1 MINTIDLKYPVCLDI
16 ETTGLDRFRDD
27 ITSIQIGFT
36 NVDQGKYVRRFF
48 DWKKL
53 GMKRALTLLTKLKDA
68 KLVTHN
74 GKFDLLFLYVKTGIE
89 LKLWVD
95 TLVMAHVCGE
105 EELGLKPLVKKYF
118 KVDYDISKEA
128 KTGKITEKFKA
139 YGLDDVYYPMELV
152 KIFKKKLKI
161 YNLEKVYKHEMRVY
175 KAYLEVE
182 KNGAPISPRRHEI
195 AKKLQE
201 QYKPILERL
210 LTVGNINWNST
221 AQVAKILFTDKDVP
235 VYDEKG
241 EKLPNTYEVIEYS
254 FMNDIIYRG
263 EFDTR
268 KGATLFMNEWK
279 EKNPH
284 LYDIKVKLKHNYAPV
299 IIGYGVGLK
308 VIEKTAK
315 GVPSVGSD
323 VLVNYVGNPVVD
335 DLLEYRR
342 LTKLETFIKSWE
354 EIQVDDRIYPSFNI
368 TARTGRTTCN
378 NPNLQN
384 IPQDKNVRN
393 LIEARPGWKILECF
407 SGDTEVLTERGWQR
421 LDSLDKSLKVAQYD
435 TESREITFEKPL
447 QYIHHKDRE
456 TFSYEDRHTS
466 LCATA
471 NHNML
476 TVWGKD
482 YDVAKHKFKD
492 VRFSRGNA
500 FINAGFYHNGA
511 SNEFQSR
518 YIAMFTADGS
528 KSEKGY
534 VTFCFSKERK
544 VERCKYILNML
555 GIEYSFSKIIRSNEV
570 VNYNFYIGKRTDHLL
585 KGFVDRDKKL
595 TMNCIHN
602 LDIKAFLDE
611 VQYWDATYTVARGK
625 QTVRF
630 TTCIKETAEVVQLMC
645 NLQGKKSTIR
655 IDDHNKKVTNGK
667 HSRVYYLSYKRHR
680 DDPHTFM
687 SGEVVDFTKPT
698 IQDVYCV
705 TMPKGTVV
713 IRHNRK
719 VSIQGNC
726 DLSQVELRVAS
737 IFSGD
742 ENMQHAYQSGSD
754 LHSKTTTLLFG
765 DTSEM
770 SPQEKKRKRTQA
782 KSCFSGDTEILTEDG
797 FVEFKMYDGITPV
810 AQYNIETQE
819 ISYVDPLD
827 FRMIPN
833 QKVCVFEN
841 ENTSLKLTPNHEC
854 IIQVQNGKKYMKKVP
869 FEDLAGHGQSK
880 YAWVN
885 AGYYKYEK
893 CWFIKDD
900 MTRLVACFVADG
912 SYSESKTQIRFGFT
926 KKRKIERFRNMVD
939 RLGVDYDEKVQ
950 GKLKVTYFTISDF
963 DYVCNMKRYCTADK
977 TLLKPAMTEL
987 NPLVYLEEA
996 SHWDGHV
1003 NHTNLI
1009 TVSSTNRST
1018 LDSMQIMAVQS
1029 GVRARLYKVKDE
1041 RDNVSDTWTLSY
1053 NLNKKPL
1060 SRFESKDIDLR
1071 THHNTNHNVYCVTVP
1086 EHNIVIRHNGKV
1098 SIQGNCNFG
1107 FLYGMSAKTFVQ
1119 YAKNFGLN
1127 ITEEDSEHLRENFF
1141 KAYPTLLTWHEDCI
1155 KYARANGYTWSPI
1168 GRKRFLPDINSSN
1181 FRARGQAERQ
1191 SINSGVQGF
1200 ASDMCTSA
1208 LADIVFSDKIDHDRC
1223 IVLGSVHDAILFE
1236 IRDDYVEEVAPKLKY
1251 TMEHPSIL
1259 EGLDIPIPIIADAEV
1274 AQAWGG

>member
-1 MINTIDLKYPVCLDI
+1 MKKNINLSKPVCLDI
-16 ETTGLDRFRDD
+16 ETTGLDRFRDE
-27 ITSIQIGFT
+27 ITSLQIGYT
-36 NVDQGKYVRRFF
+36 DLTTGKYKRKFF
-48 DWKKL
+48 DWQNTSMEFLLK
-53 GMKRALTLLTKLKDA
+53 LLTFLKQA

-89 LKLWVD
+89 LNLWVD
-95 TLVMAHVCGE
+95 TLVLAHVCGE

-118 KVDYDISKEA
+118 NVDYDIETEA
-128 KTGKITEKFKA
+128 KKGKITEEFIS
-139 YGLDDVYYPMELV
+139 YGLDDVLYPVKLM
-152 KIFKKKLKI
+152 KIFKKKL
-161 YNLEKVYKHEMRVY
+161 NLYDLVKVYKHEMR
-175 KAYLEVE
+175 AYRAYYEVE
-182 KNGAPISPRRHEI
+182 KNGVPISPRRGEI
-195 AKKLQE
+195 AKKLIE
-201 QYKPILERL
+201 EYMPYYERL
-210 LTVGNINWNST
+210 ITVADINWNST
-221 AQVAKILFTDKDVP
+221 VQVASVLYGKKGKP
-235 VYDEKG
+235 VYKEKG
-241 EKLPNTYEVIEYS
+241 EKLPNTYEVIEYTFTGES
-254 FMNDIIYRG
+254 FVRG
-263 EFDTR
+263 EFNTR
-268 KGATLFMNEWK
+268 KEATQFKDEYLAEN
-279 EKNPH
+279 NY
-284 LYDIKVKLKHNYAPV
+284 LYGIDVKLKQNFKPV
-299 IIGYGVGLK
+299 VIGYGVGLK

-315 GVPSVGSD
+315 GVPSVSSN
-323 VLVNYVGNPVVD
+323 VLANYIGNPVVD

-354 EIQVDDRIYPSFNI
+354 KIQVDDRIYPSFNI
-368 TARTGRTTCN
+368 TARTGRTTCS
-378 NPNLQN
+378 NPNLQQ

-393 LIEARPGWKILECF
+393 LIEARPGWKILEC
-407 SGDTEVLTERGWQR
+407 
-421 LDSLDKSLKVAQYD
+421 
-435 TESREITFEKPL
+435 
-447 QYIHHKDRE
+447 
-456 TFSYEDRHTS
+456 
-466 LCATA
+466 
-471 NHNML
+471 
-476 TVWGKD
+476 
-482 YDVAKHKFKD
+482 
-492 VRFSRGNA
+492 
-500 FINAGFYHNGA
+500 
-511 SNEFQSR
+511 
-518 YIAMFTADGS
+518 
-528 KSEKGY
+528 
-534 VTFCFSKERK
+534 
-544 VERCKYILNML
+544 
-555 GIEYSFSKIIRSNEV
+555 
-570 VNYNFYIGKRTDHLL
+570 
-585 KGFVDRDKKL
+585 
-595 TMNCIHN
+595 
-602 LDIKAFLDE
+602 
-611 VQYWDATYTVARGK
+611 
-625 QTVRF
+625 
-630 TTCIKETAEVVQLMC
+630 
-645 NLQGKKSTIR
+645 
-655 IDDHNKKVTNGK
+655 
-667 HSRVYYLSYKRHR
+667 
-680 DDPHTFM
+680 
-687 SGEVVDFTKPT
+687 DF
-698 IQDVYCV
+698 
-705 TMPKGTVV
+705 
-713 IRHNRK
+713 
-719 VSIQGNC
+719 
-726 DLSQVELRVAS
+726 SQVELRVAS

-869 FEDLAGHGQSK
+869 FEELAGHGQSK

-885 AGYYKYEK
+885 SGYYKYEK

-926 KKRKIERFRNMVD
+926 KKRKIKRFRNMVD

-1029 GVRARLYKVKDE
+1029 GVRARLYKVKDK

-1107 FLYGMSAKTFVQ
+1107 FLYGMSAKTFVD
-1119 YAKNFGLN
+1119 YAKGYGLN
-1127 ITEEDSEHLRENFF
+1127 ITEEQSEGFRNNFF
-1141 KAYPTLLTWHEDCI
+1141 EAYPRLLPWHEEC
-1155 KYARANGYTWSPI
+1155 KEYVRKNGHTWSPI

-1181 FRARGQAERQ
+1181 WSNRGQAERQ
-1191 SINSGVQGF
+1191 SVNSGVQGF
-1200 ASDMCTSA
+1200 ASDMCISA
-1208 LADIVFSDKIDHDRC
+1208 LSDIVFSDIIDHERC
-1223 IVLGSVHDAILFE
+1223 KVLGSVHDAILFE
-1236 IRDDYVEEVAPKLKY
+1236 IRDDYVEEVVPIVKEM
-1251 TMEHPSIL
+1251 MEHPSIID
-1259 EGLDIPIPIIADAEV
+1259 GIDIPIPIIADVEV
-1274 AQAWGG
+1274 HQAWGG

>member
-16 ETTGLDRFRDD
+16 ETTGLDRFRDE

-53 GMKRALTLLTKLKDA
+53 GMKRALMLLTKLKDA

-393 LIEARPGWKILECF
+393 LIEARHGWKILE
-407 SGDTEVLTERGWQR
+407 
-421 LDSLDKSLKVAQYD
+421 
-435 TESREITFEKPL
+435 
-447 QYIHHKDRE
+447 
-456 TFSYEDRHTS
+456 
-466 LCATA
+466 
-471 NHNML
+471 
-476 TVWGKD
+476 
-482 YDVAKHKFKD
+482 
-492 VRFSRGNA
+492 
-500 FINAGFYHNGA
+500 
-511 SNEFQSR
+511 
-518 YIAMFTADGS
+518 
-528 KSEKGY
+528 
-534 VTFCFSKERK
+534 
-544 VERCKYILNML
+544 
-555 GIEYSFSKIIRSNEV
+555 
-570 VNYNFYIGKRTDHLL
+570 
-585 KGFVDRDKKL
+585 
-595 TMNCIHN
+595 
-602 LDIKAFLDE
+602 
-611 VQYWDATYTVARGK
+611 
-625 QTVRF
+625 
-630 TTCIKETAEVVQLMC
+630 
-645 NLQGKKSTIR
+645 
-655 IDDHNKKVTNGK
+655 
-667 HSRVYYLSYKRHR
+667 
-680 DDPHTFM
+680 
-687 SGEVVDFTKPT
+687 
-698 IQDVYCV
+698 
-705 TMPKGTVV
+705 
-713 IRHNRK
+713 
-719 VSIQGNC
+719 C

-770 SPQEKKRKRTQA
+770 SPQDKKRKRTQA

-841 ENTSLKLTPNHEC
+841 KNTSLKLTPNHEC

-869 FEDLAGHGQSK
+869 FEELAGHGQSK

-1041 RDNVSDTWTLSY
+1041 RDNVSDTWILSY

-1107 FLYGMSAKTFVQ
+1107 FLYGMSAKTFVK

-1141 KAYPTLLTWHEDCI
+1141 KAYPTLLTWHDDCI

-1208 LADIVFSDKIDHDRC
+1208 LADIVFSDEIDHDRC

>member
-1 MINTIDLKYPVCLDI
+1 MKKNIDLSKPVCLDI

-27 ITSIQIGFT
+27 ITSIQIGYT
-36 NVDQGKYVRRFF
+36 DLTTGKYKRKFF
-48 DWKKL
+48 DWQNTSMEFLLK
-53 GMKRALTLLTKLKDA
+53 LLTFLKQA

-89 LKLWVD
+89 LNLWVD
-95 TLVMAHVCGE
+95 TLVLAHVCGE
-105 EELGLKPLVKKYF
+105 EELGLKTLVKKYF
-118 KVDYDISKEA
+118 NVDYDIETEA
-128 KTGKITEKFKA
+128 KKGKITEEFIS
-139 YGLDDVYYPMELV
+139 YGLDDVLYPVKLM
-152 KIFKKKLKI
+152 KIFKKKL
-161 YNLEKVYKHEMRVY
+161 NLYDLVKVYKHEMR
-175 KAYLEVE
+175 AYRAYYEVE
-182 KNGAPISPRRHEI
+182 KNGVPISPRRGEI
-195 AKKLQE
+195 AKKLIE
-201 QYKPILERL
+201 EYMPYYERL
-210 LTVGNINWNST
+210 ITVADINWNST
-221 AQVAKILFTDKDVP
+221 VQVASVLYGKKGKP
-235 VYDEKG
+235 VYKEKG
-241 EKLPNTYEVIEYS
+241 EKLPNTYEVIEYTFTGES
-254 FMNDIIYRG
+254 FVRG
-263 EFDTR
+263 EFNTR
-268 KGATLFMNEWK
+268 KEATQFKDEYLAEN
-279 EKNPH
+279 NY
-284 LYDIKVKLKHNYAPV
+284 LYSIDVKLKHNFKPV
-299 IIGYGVGLK
+299 VIGYGVGLK

-315 GVPSVGSD
+315 GVPSVSSD
-323 VLVNYVGNPVVD
+323 VLANYIGNPVVD

-354 EIQVDDRIYPSFNI
+354 KIQVDDRIYPSFNI
-368 TARTGRTTCN
+368 TARTGRTTCSK
-378 NPNLQN
+378 PNLQQ

-393 LIEARPGWKILECF
+393 LIEARPGWKILEC
-407 SGDTEVLTERGWQR
+407 
-421 LDSLDKSLKVAQYD
+421 
-435 TESREITFEKPL
+435 
-447 QYIHHKDRE
+447 
-456 TFSYEDRHTS
+456 
-466 LCATA
+466 
-471 NHNML
+471 
-476 TVWGKD
+476 
-482 YDVAKHKFKD
+482 
-492 VRFSRGNA
+492 
-500 FINAGFYHNGA
+500 
-511 SNEFQSR
+511 
-518 YIAMFTADGS
+518 
-528 KSEKGY
+528 
-534 VTFCFSKERK
+534 
-544 VERCKYILNML
+544 
-555 GIEYSFSKIIRSNEV
+555 
-570 VNYNFYIGKRTDHLL
+570 
-585 KGFVDRDKKL
+585 
-595 TMNCIHN
+595 
-602 LDIKAFLDE
+602 
-611 VQYWDATYTVARGK
+611 
-625 QTVRF
+625 
-630 TTCIKETAEVVQLMC
+630 
-645 NLQGKKSTIR
+645 
-655 IDDHNKKVTNGK
+655 
-667 HSRVYYLSYKRHR
+667 
-680 DDPHTFM
+680 
-687 SGEVVDFTKPT
+687 DF
-698 IQDVYCV
+698 
-705 TMPKGTVV
+705 
-713 IRHNRK
+713 
-719 VSIQGNC
+719 
-726 DLSQVELRVAS
+726 SQVELRVAS
-737 IFSGD
+737 MFSGD
-742 ENMQHAYQSGSD
+742 TNMQHAYQSGSD

-869 FEDLAGHGQSK
+869 FEELAGHGQSK

-950 GKLKVTYFTISDF
+950 GKLKLTYFTISDF

-1119 YAKNFGLN
+1119 YAKGYGLN
-1127 ITEEDSEHLRENFF
+1127 ITEEQSEGFRNNFF
-1141 KAYPTLLTWHEDCI
+1141 EAYPRLLPWHEEC
-1155 KYARANGYTWSPI
+1155 KEYARKNGHTWSPI

-1181 FRARGQAERQ
+1181 WSNRGQAERQ
-1191 SINSGVQGF
+1191 SVNSGVQGF
-1200 ASDMCTSA
+1200 ASDMCISA
-1208 LADIVFSDKIDHDRC
+1208 LSDIVFSDIIDHERC
-1223 IVLGSVHDAILFE
+1223 KVLGSVHDAILFE
-1236 IRDDYVEEVAPKLKY
+1236 IRDDYVEEVVPIVKEM
-1251 TMEHPSIL
+1251 MEHPSIID
-1259 EGLDIPIPIIADAEV
+1259 GIDIPIPIIADVEV
-1274 AQAWGG
+1274 HQAWGG

>member
-16 ETTGLDRFRDD
+16 ETTGLDRFRDE

-53 GMKRALTLLTKLKDA
+53 GMKRALMLLTKLKDA

-161 YNLEKVYKHEMRVY
+161 YNLEKVYKHEMRAY
-175 KAYLEVE
+175 SAYLEVE
-182 KNGAPISPRRHEI
+182 KNGMPISPRRHEI

-221 AQVAKILFTDKDVP
+221 AQVAKILFTEKDVP
-235 VYDEKG
+235 VYDDKG
-241 EKLPNTYEVIEYS
+241 EKLPNTYEVLEYT

-315 GVPSVGSD
+315 GVPSVSSD

-354 EIQVDDRIYPSFNI
+354 EIQVNDRIYPSFNI
-368 TARTGRTTCN
+368 TARTGRTTCS
-378 NPNLQN
+378 NPNIQQ

-393 LIEARPGWKILECF
+393 LIEARPGWKVLE
-407 SGDTEVLTERGWQR
+407 V
-421 LDSLDKSLKVAQYD
+421 
-435 TESREITFEKPL
+435 
-447 QYIHHKDRE
+447 
-456 TFSYEDRHTS
+456 
-466 LCATA
+466 
-471 NHNML
+471 
-476 TVWGKD
+476 
-482 YDVAKHKFKD
+482 
-492 VRFSRGNA
+492 
-500 FINAGFYHNGA
+500 
-511 SNEFQSR
+511 
-518 YIAMFTADGS
+518 
-528 KSEKGY
+528 
-534 VTFCFSKERK
+534 
-544 VERCKYILNML
+544 
-555 GIEYSFSKIIRSNEV
+555 
-570 VNYNFYIGKRTDHLL
+570 
-585 KGFVDRDKKL
+585 
-595 TMNCIHN
+595 
-602 LDIKAFLDE
+602 
-611 VQYWDATYTVARGK
+611 
-625 QTVRF
+625 
-630 TTCIKETAEVVQLMC
+630 
-645 NLQGKKSTIR
+645 
-655 IDDHNKKVTNGK
+655 
-667 HSRVYYLSYKRHR
+667 
-680 DDPHTFM
+680 
-687 SGEVVDFTKPT
+687 
-698 IQDVYCV
+698 
-705 TMPKGTVV
+705 
-713 IRHNRK
+713 
-719 VSIQGNC
+719 

-797 FVEFKMYDGITPV
+797 FVEFEMYDGITPV

-869 FEDLAGHGQSK
+869 FEELAGHGQSK

>member
-16 ETTGLDRFRDD
+16 ETTGLDRFRDE

-53 GMKRALTLLTKLKDA
+53 GMKRALMLLTKLKDA

-128 KTGKITEKFKA
+128 KTGQITDKFKA

-308 VIEKTAK
+308 AIEKTAK

-393 LIEARPGWKILECF
+393 LIEARPGWKILE
-407 SGDTEVLTERGWQR
+407 
-421 LDSLDKSLKVAQYD
+421 
-435 TESREITFEKPL
+435 
-447 QYIHHKDRE
+447 
-456 TFSYEDRHTS
+456 
-466 LCATA
+466 
-471 NHNML
+471 
-476 TVWGKD
+476 
-482 YDVAKHKFKD
+482 
-492 VRFSRGNA
+492 
-500 FINAGFYHNGA
+500 
-511 SNEFQSR
+511 
-518 YIAMFTADGS
+518 
-528 KSEKGY
+528 
-534 VTFCFSKERK
+534 
-544 VERCKYILNML
+544 
-555 GIEYSFSKIIRSNEV
+555 
-570 VNYNFYIGKRTDHLL
+570 
-585 KGFVDRDKKL
+585 
-595 TMNCIHN
+595 
-602 LDIKAFLDE
+602 
-611 VQYWDATYTVARGK
+611 
-625 QTVRF
+625 
-630 TTCIKETAEVVQLMC
+630 
-645 NLQGKKSTIR
+645 
-655 IDDHNKKVTNGK
+655 
-667 HSRVYYLSYKRHR
+667 
-680 DDPHTFM
+680 
-687 SGEVVDFTKPT
+687 
-698 IQDVYCV
+698 
-705 TMPKGTVV
+705 
-713 IRHNRK
+713 
-719 VSIQGNC
+719 C

-869 FEDLAGHGQSK
+869 FEELAGHGQSK

-1029 GVRARLYKVKDE
+1029 GVRARLYKVKNE

-1274 AQAWGG
+1274 TQAWGG

>member
-1 MINTIDLKYPVCLDI
+1 MKKNIDLSKPVCLDI

-27 ITSIQIGFT
+27 ITSIQIGYT
-36 NVDQGKYVRRFF
+36 DLTTGKYKRKFF
-48 DWKKL
+48 DWQNTSMEFLLK
-53 GMKRALTLLTKLKDA
+53 LLTFLKQA

-89 LKLWVD
+89 LNLWVD
-95 TLVMAHVCGE
+95 TLVLAHVCGE
-105 EELGLKPLVKKYF
+105 EELGLKTLVKKYF
-118 KVDYDISKEA
+118 NVDYDIETEA
-128 KTGKITEKFKA
+128 KKGKITEEFIS
-139 YGLDDVYYPMELV
+139 YGLDDVLYPVKLM
-152 KIFKKKLKI
+152 KIFKKKL
-161 YNLEKVYKHEMRVY
+161 NLYDLVKVYKHEMR
-175 KAYLEVE
+175 AYRAYYEVE
-182 KNGAPISPRRHEI
+182 KNGVPISPRRGEI
-195 AKKLQE
+195 AKKLIE
-201 QYKPILERL
+201 EYMPYYERL
-210 LTVGNINWNST
+210 ITVADINWNST
-221 AQVAKILFTDKDVP
+221 VQVASVLYGKKGKP
-235 VYDEKG
+235 VYKEKG
-241 EKLPNTYEVIEYS
+241 EKLPNTYEVIEYTFTGES
-254 FMNDIIYRG
+254 FVRG
-263 EFDTR
+263 EFNTR
-268 KGATLFMNEWK
+268 KEATQFKDEYLAEN
-279 EKNPH
+279 NY
-284 LYDIKVKLKHNYAPV
+284 LYGIDVKLKHNFKPV
-299 IIGYGVGLK
+299 VIGYGVGLK

-315 GVPSVGSD
+315 GVPSVSSD
-323 VLVNYVGNPVVD
+323 VLANYIGNPVVD

-354 EIQVDDRIYPSFNI
+354 KIQVDDRIYPSFNI
-368 TARTGRTTCN
+368 TARTGRTTCS
-378 NPNLQN
+378 NPNLQQ

-393 LIEARPGWKILECF
+393 LIEARPGWKILEC
-407 SGDTEVLTERGWQR
+407 
-421 LDSLDKSLKVAQYD
+421 
-435 TESREITFEKPL
+435 
-447 QYIHHKDRE
+447 
-456 TFSYEDRHTS
+456 
-466 LCATA
+466 
-471 NHNML
+471 
-476 TVWGKD
+476 
-482 YDVAKHKFKD
+482 
-492 VRFSRGNA
+492 
-500 FINAGFYHNGA
+500 
-511 SNEFQSR
+511 
-518 YIAMFTADGS
+518 
-528 KSEKGY
+528 
-534 VTFCFSKERK
+534 
-544 VERCKYILNML
+544 
-555 GIEYSFSKIIRSNEV
+555 
-570 VNYNFYIGKRTDHLL
+570 
-585 KGFVDRDKKL
+585 
-595 TMNCIHN
+595 
-602 LDIKAFLDE
+602 
-611 VQYWDATYTVARGK
+611 
-625 QTVRF
+625 
-630 TTCIKETAEVVQLMC
+630 
-645 NLQGKKSTIR
+645 
-655 IDDHNKKVTNGK
+655 
-667 HSRVYYLSYKRHR
+667 
-680 DDPHTFM
+680 
-687 SGEVVDFTKPT
+687 DF
-698 IQDVYCV
+698 
-705 TMPKGTVV
+705 
-713 IRHNRK
+713 
-719 VSIQGNC
+719 
-726 DLSQVELRVAS
+726 SQVELRVAS

-742 ENMQHAYQSGSD
+742 ANMQHAYNSGSD

-1107 FLYGMSAKTFVQ
+1107 FLYGMSAKTFVD
-1119 YAKNFGLN
+1119 YAKGYGLN
-1127 ITEEDSEHLRENFF
+1127 ITEEQSEGFRNNFF
-1141 KAYPTLLTWHEDCI
+1141 EAYPRLLPWHEEC
-1155 KYARANGYTWSPI
+1155 KEYARKNGHTWSPI

-1181 FRARGQAERQ
+1181 WSNRGQAERQ
-1191 SINSGVQGF
+1191 SVNSGVQGF
-1200 ASDMCTSA
+1200 ASDMCISA
-1208 LADIVFSDKIDHDRC
+1208 LSDIVFSDIIDHERC
-1223 IVLGSVHDAILFE
+1223 KVLGSVHDAILFE
-1236 IRDDYVEEVAPKLKY
+1236 IRDDYVEEVVPIVKEM
-1251 TMEHPSIL
+1251 MEHPSIID
-1259 EGLDIPIPIIADAEV
+1259 GIDIPIPIIADVEV
-1274 AQAWGG
+1274 HQAWGG

>member
-1 MINTIDLKYPVCLDI
+1 MCLDI

-128 KTGKITEKFKA
+128 KTGQITEKFRA

-161 YNLEKVYKHEMRVY
+161 YNLEKVYKHEMRAY
-175 KAYLEVE
+175 SAYLEVE
-182 KNGAPISPRRHEI
+182 KNGMPISPRRHEI

-221 AQVAKILFTDKDVP
+221 AQVAKILFTKKDEP
-235 VYDEKG
+235 VYDDKG
-241 EKLPNTYEVIEYS
+241 KKLPNTYEVIEYS
-254 FMNDIIYRG
+254 FMNDEILRG
-263 EFDTR
+263 EFSTR
-268 KGATLFMNEWK
+268 KEATQFMDDWK

-315 GVPSVGSD
+315 GVPSVSSD
-323 VLVNYVGNPVVD
+323 VLANYFGNPVVD

-354 EIQVDDRIYPSFNI
+354 EIQVNDRIYPSFNI
-368 TARTGRTTCN
+368 TARTGRTTCTS
-378 NPNLQN
+378 PNIQQ

-393 LIEARPGWKILECF
+393 LIETRPGWKILE
-407 SGDTEVLTERGWQR
+407 
-421 LDSLDKSLKVAQYD
+421 
-435 TESREITFEKPL
+435 
-447 QYIHHKDRE
+447 
-456 TFSYEDRHTS
+456 
-466 LCATA
+466 
-471 NHNML
+471 
-476 TVWGKD
+476 
-482 YDVAKHKFKD
+482 
-492 VRFSRGNA
+492 
-500 FINAGFYHNGA
+500 
-511 SNEFQSR
+511 
-518 YIAMFTADGS
+518 
-528 KSEKGY
+528 
-534 VTFCFSKERK
+534 
-544 VERCKYILNML
+544 
-555 GIEYSFSKIIRSNEV
+555 
-570 VNYNFYIGKRTDHLL
+570 
-585 KGFVDRDKKL
+585 
-595 TMNCIHN
+595 
-602 LDIKAFLDE
+602 
-611 VQYWDATYTVARGK
+611 
-625 QTVRF
+625 
-630 TTCIKETAEVVQLMC
+630 
-645 NLQGKKSTIR
+645 
-655 IDDHNKKVTNGK
+655 
-667 HSRVYYLSYKRHR
+667 
-680 DDPHTFM
+680 
-687 SGEVVDFTKPT
+687 
-698 IQDVYCV
+698 
-705 TMPKGTVV
+705 
-713 IRHNRK
+713 
-719 VSIQGNC
+719 C

-977 TLLKPAMTEL
+977 ALLKPAMTEL

>member
-16 ETTGLDRFRDD
+16 ETTGLDRFRDE

-53 GMKRALTLLTKLKDA
+53 GMKRALMLLTKLKDA

-74 GKFDLLFLYVKTGIE
+74 GKFDLLYLYVKTGVE

-128 KTGKITEKFKA
+128 KTGQITEKFKA

-393 LIEARPGWKILECF
+393 LIEARPGWKILEC
-407 SGDTEVLTERGWQR
+407 
-421 LDSLDKSLKVAQYD
+421 
-435 TESREITFEKPL
+435 
-447 QYIHHKDRE
+447 
-456 TFSYEDRHTS
+456 
-466 LCATA
+466 
-471 NHNML
+471 
-476 TVWGKD
+476 
-482 YDVAKHKFKD
+482 
-492 VRFSRGNA
+492 
-500 FINAGFYHNGA
+500 
-511 SNEFQSR
+511 
-518 YIAMFTADGS
+518 
-528 KSEKGY
+528 
-534 VTFCFSKERK
+534 
-544 VERCKYILNML
+544 
-555 GIEYSFSKIIRSNEV
+555 
-570 VNYNFYIGKRTDHLL
+570 
-585 KGFVDRDKKL
+585 
-595 TMNCIHN
+595 
-602 LDIKAFLDE
+602 
-611 VQYWDATYTVARGK
+611 
-625 QTVRF
+625 
-630 TTCIKETAEVVQLMC
+630 
-645 NLQGKKSTIR
+645 
-655 IDDHNKKVTNGK
+655 
-667 HSRVYYLSYKRHR
+667 
-680 DDPHTFM
+680 
-687 SGEVVDFTKPT
+687 
-698 IQDVYCV
+698 
-705 TMPKGTVV
+705 
-713 IRHNRK
+713 
-719 VSIQGNC
+719 

-869 FEDLAGHGQSK
+869 FEELAGHGQSK

-1127 ITEEDSEHLRENFF
+1127 ITEEDSGHLRENFF

>member
-36 NVDQGKYVRRFF
+36 NVDKGNYVRRFF

-53 GMKRALTLLTKLKDA
+53 GMKRALMLLAKLKDA

-128 KTGKITEKFKA
+128 KTGQITEKFRA

-161 YNLEKVYKHEMRVY
+161 YNLEKVYKHEMRAY
-175 KAYLEVE
+175 SAYLEVE
-182 KNGAPISPRRHEI
+182 KNGMPISPRRHEI

-241 EKLPNTYEVIEYS
+241 EKLPNTYEVIEYT

-263 EFDTR
+263 EFSTR
-268 KGATLFMNEWK
+268 KEATQFMDDWK

-284 LYDIKVKLKHNYAPV
+284 LYDIEVKLKHNYAPV
-299 IIGYGVGLK
+299 TIGYGVGLK
-308 VIEKTAK
+308 AIEKTAK
-315 GVPSVGSD
+315 GVPSVSSD

-354 EIQVDDRIYPSFNI
+354 EIQVNDRIYPSFNI
-368 TARTGRTTCN
+368 TARTGRTTCSS
-378 NPNLQN
+378 PNIQQ

-393 LIEARPGWKILECF
+393 LIEARPGWKILE
-407 SGDTEVLTERGWQR
+407 
-421 LDSLDKSLKVAQYD
+421 
-435 TESREITFEKPL
+435 
-447 QYIHHKDRE
+447 
-456 TFSYEDRHTS
+456 
-466 LCATA
+466 
-471 NHNML
+471 
-476 TVWGKD
+476 
-482 YDVAKHKFKD
+482 
-492 VRFSRGNA
+492 
-500 FINAGFYHNGA
+500 
-511 SNEFQSR
+511 
-518 YIAMFTADGS
+518 
-528 KSEKGY
+528 
-534 VTFCFSKERK
+534 
-544 VERCKYILNML
+544 
-555 GIEYSFSKIIRSNEV
+555 
-570 VNYNFYIGKRTDHLL
+570 
-585 KGFVDRDKKL
+585 
-595 TMNCIHN
+595 
-602 LDIKAFLDE
+602 
-611 VQYWDATYTVARGK
+611 
-625 QTVRF
+625 
-630 TTCIKETAEVVQLMC
+630 
-645 NLQGKKSTIR
+645 
-655 IDDHNKKVTNGK
+655 
-667 HSRVYYLSYKRHR
+667 
-680 DDPHTFM
+680 
-687 SGEVVDFTKPT
+687 
-698 IQDVYCV
+698 
-705 TMPKGTVV
+705 
-713 IRHNRK
+713 
-719 VSIQGNC
+719 C

-869 FEDLAGHGQSK
+869 FEELAGHGQSK

-1155 KYARANGYTWSPI
+1155 KYAQANGYTWSPI

-1181 FRARGQAERQ
+1181 FKLRGQAERQ

-1208 LADIVFSDKIDHDRC
+1208 LADIVFSKEIDHDRC

>member
-16 ETTGLDRFRDD
+16 ETTGLDRFRDE

-53 GMKRALTLLTKLKDA
+53 GMKRALMLLTKLKDA

-241 EKLPNTYEVIEYS
+241 EKLPNTYEVIEYT

-299 IIGYGVGLK
+299 TIGYGVGLK
-308 VIEKTAK
+308 AIEKTAK

-323 VLVNYVGNPVVD
+323 VLVNYIGNHVVD

-342 LTKLETFIKSWE
+342 LVKLETFIKSWE
-354 EIQVDDRIYPSFNI
+354 KLQVDNRIYPSFNI
-368 TARTGRTTCN
+368 TARTGRTTCKD
-378 NPNLQN
+378 PNLQN

-393 LIEARPGWKILECF
+393 LIEARPGWKI
-407 SGDTEVLTERGWQR
+407 
-421 LDSLDKSLKVAQYD
+421 
-435 TESREITFEKPL
+435 
-447 QYIHHKDRE
+447 
-456 TFSYEDRHTS
+456 
-466 LCATA
+466 
-471 NHNML
+471 
-476 TVWGKD
+476 
-482 YDVAKHKFKD
+482 
-492 VRFSRGNA
+492 
-500 FINAGFYHNGA
+500 
-511 SNEFQSR
+511 
-518 YIAMFTADGS
+518 
-528 KSEKGY
+528 
-534 VTFCFSKERK
+534 
-544 VERCKYILNML
+544 
-555 GIEYSFSKIIRSNEV
+555 
-570 VNYNFYIGKRTDHLL
+570 
-585 KGFVDRDKKL
+585 
-595 TMNCIHN
+595 
-602 LDIKAFLDE
+602 
-611 VQYWDATYTVARGK
+611 
-625 QTVRF
+625 
-630 TTCIKETAEVVQLMC
+630 
-645 NLQGKKSTIR
+645 
-655 IDDHNKKVTNGK
+655 
-667 HSRVYYLSYKRHR
+667 
-680 DDPHTFM
+680 
-687 SGEVVDFTKPT
+687 GEL
-698 IQDVYCV
+698 
-705 TMPKGTVV
+705 
-713 IRHNRK
+713 
-719 VSIQGNC
+719 

-742 ENMQHAYQSGSD
+742 ANMQHAYQSGSD
-754 LHSKTTTLLFG
+754 LHSKTTKLLFG
-765 DTSEM
+765 DTSNL
-770 SPQEKKRKRTQA
+770 SKQEQKRKRTYA
-782 KSCFSGDTEILTEDG
+782 KS
-797 FVEFKMYDGITPV
+797 
-810 AQYNIETQE
+810 A
-819 ISYVDPLD
+819 
-827 FRMIPN
+827 
-833 QKVCVFEN
+833 
-841 ENTSLKLTPNHEC
+841 
-854 IIQVQNGKKYMKKVP
+854 
-869 FEDLAGHGQSK
+869 
-880 YAWVN
+880 
-885 AGYYKYEK
+885 
-893 CWFIKDD
+893 
-900 MTRLVACFVADG
+900 
-912 SYSESKTQIRFGFT
+912 
-926 KKRKIERFRNMVD
+926 
-939 RLGVDYDEKVQ
+939 
-950 GKLKVTYFTISDF
+950 
-963 DYVCNMKRYCTADK
+963 
-977 TLLKPAMTEL
+977 
-987 NPLVYLEEA
+987 
-996 SHWDGHV
+996 
-1003 NHTNLI
+1003 
-1009 TVSSTNRST
+1009 
-1018 LDSMQIMAVQS
+1018 
-1029 GVRARLYKVKDE
+1029 
-1041 RDNVSDTWTLSY
+1041 
-1053 NLNKKPL
+1053 
-1060 SRFESKDIDLR
+1060 
-1071 THHNTNHNVYCVTVP
+1071 
-1086 EHNIVIRHNGKV
+1086 
-1098 SIQGNCNFG
+1098 NFG
-1107 FLYGMSAKTFVQ
+1107 FLYGMSAKTFVD
-1119 YAKNFGLN
+1119 YAKSYGLN
-1127 ITEEDSEHLRENFF
+1127 LSEEDSEHLRENFF
-1141 KAYPTLLTWHEDCI
+1141 KAYPTLLTWHEDCK
-1155 KYARANGYTWSPI
+1155 KYAQSNGYTWSPI

-1208 LADIVFSDKIDHDRC
+1208 LADIVFSKEIDHDRC

-1236 IRDDYVEEVAPKLKY
+1236 IRDDYVEEIVPKLKY

>member
-16 ETTGLDRFRDD
+16 ETTGLDRFRDE

-53 GMKRALTLLTKLKDA
+53 GMKRALMLLTKLKDA

-128 KTGKITEKFKA
+128 KTGKITEKFKV

-210 LTVGNINWNST
+210 ITVANINWNST
-221 AQVAKILFTDKDVP
+221 TQVAKVLFTDKDVP

-241 EKLPNTYEVIEYS
+241 EKLPNTYEVIEYT

-268 KGATLFMNEWK
+268 KGATLFKNEWK

-284 LYDIKVKLKHNYAPV
+284 LYDIEVKLKHNYAPV

-323 VLVNYVGNPVVD
+323 VLVNYIGNPVVD

-393 LIEARPGWKILECF
+393 LIEARPGWKVLE
-407 SGDTEVLTERGWQR
+407 V
-421 LDSLDKSLKVAQYD
+421 
-435 TESREITFEKPL
+435 
-447 QYIHHKDRE
+447 
-456 TFSYEDRHTS
+456 
-466 LCATA
+466 
-471 NHNML
+471 
-476 TVWGKD
+476 
-482 YDVAKHKFKD
+482 
-492 VRFSRGNA
+492 
-500 FINAGFYHNGA
+500 
-511 SNEFQSR
+511 
-518 YIAMFTADGS
+518 
-528 KSEKGY
+528 
-534 VTFCFSKERK
+534 
-544 VERCKYILNML
+544 
-555 GIEYSFSKIIRSNEV
+555 
-570 VNYNFYIGKRTDHLL
+570 
-585 KGFVDRDKKL
+585 
-595 TMNCIHN
+595 
-602 LDIKAFLDE
+602 
-611 VQYWDATYTVARGK
+611 
-625 QTVRF
+625 
-630 TTCIKETAEVVQLMC
+630 
-645 NLQGKKSTIR
+645 
-655 IDDHNKKVTNGK
+655 
-667 HSRVYYLSYKRHR
+667 
-680 DDPHTFM
+680 
-687 SGEVVDFTKPT
+687 
-698 IQDVYCV
+698 
-705 TMPKGTVV
+705 
-713 IRHNRK
+713 
-719 VSIQGNC
+719 

-869 FEDLAGHGQSK
+869 FEELAGHGQSK
-880 YAWVN
+880 HAWVN

-1041 RDNVSDTWTLSY
+1041 RDNVSDTWALSY

-1259 EGLDIPIPIIADAEV
+1259 EGLDIPIPIVADSEV

>member
-53 GMKRALTLLTKLKDA
+53 GMKRALMLLTKLKDA

-128 KTGKITEKFKA
+128 KTGKITDKFKA

-235 VYDEKG
+235 VFDEKG
-241 EKLPNTYEVIEYS
+241 EKLPNTYEVLEYT

-308 VIEKTAK
+308 AIEKTAK

-393 LIEARPGWKILECF
+393 LIEARPGWKILE
-407 SGDTEVLTERGWQR
+407 
-421 LDSLDKSLKVAQYD
+421 
-435 TESREITFEKPL
+435 
-447 QYIHHKDRE
+447 
-456 TFSYEDRHTS
+456 
-466 LCATA
+466 
-471 NHNML
+471 
-476 TVWGKD
+476 
-482 YDVAKHKFKD
+482 
-492 VRFSRGNA
+492 
-500 FINAGFYHNGA
+500 
-511 SNEFQSR
+511 
-518 YIAMFTADGS
+518 
-528 KSEKGY
+528 
-534 VTFCFSKERK
+534 
-544 VERCKYILNML
+544 
-555 GIEYSFSKIIRSNEV
+555 
-570 VNYNFYIGKRTDHLL
+570 
-585 KGFVDRDKKL
+585 
-595 TMNCIHN
+595 
-602 LDIKAFLDE
+602 
-611 VQYWDATYTVARGK
+611 
-625 QTVRF
+625 
-630 TTCIKETAEVVQLMC
+630 
-645 NLQGKKSTIR
+645 
-655 IDDHNKKVTNGK
+655 
-667 HSRVYYLSYKRHR
+667 
-680 DDPHTFM
+680 
-687 SGEVVDFTKPT
+687 
-698 IQDVYCV
+698 
-705 TMPKGTVV
+705 
-713 IRHNRK
+713 
-719 VSIQGNC
+719 C

-869 FEDLAGHGQSK
+869 FEELAGHGQSK

-912 SYSESKTQIRFGFT
+912 SYSESKTQIKFGFT
-926 KKRKIERFRNMVD
+926 EKRKIERFRNMVD

-1029 GVRARLYKVKDE
+1029 GVSARLYKVKDE

-1208 LADIVFSDKIDHDRC
+1208 LADIVFSKEIDHARC

>member
-53 GMKRALTLLTKLKDA
+53 GMKRALMLLTKLKDA

-221 AQVAKILFTDKDVP
+221 AQVAKILFTEKDVP

-241 EKLPNTYEVIEYS
+241 EKLPNTYEVIEYT

-268 KGATLFMNEWK
+268 KGATLFKNEWK

-284 LYDIKVKLKHNYAPV
+284 LYDIEVKLKHNYAPV

-354 EIQVDDRIYPSFNI
+354 EIQVNDRIYPSFNI

-393 LIEARPGWKILECF
+393 LIEARPGWKILE
-407 SGDTEVLTERGWQR
+407 
-421 LDSLDKSLKVAQYD
+421 
-435 TESREITFEKPL
+435 
-447 QYIHHKDRE
+447 
-456 TFSYEDRHTS
+456 
-466 LCATA
+466 
-471 NHNML
+471 
-476 TVWGKD
+476 
-482 YDVAKHKFKD
+482 
-492 VRFSRGNA
+492 
-500 FINAGFYHNGA
+500 
-511 SNEFQSR
+511 
-518 YIAMFTADGS
+518 
-528 KSEKGY
+528 
-534 VTFCFSKERK
+534 
-544 VERCKYILNML
+544 
-555 GIEYSFSKIIRSNEV
+555 
-570 VNYNFYIGKRTDHLL
+570 
-585 KGFVDRDKKL
+585 
-595 TMNCIHN
+595 
-602 LDIKAFLDE
+602 
-611 VQYWDATYTVARGK
+611 
-625 QTVRF
+625 
-630 TTCIKETAEVVQLMC
+630 
-645 NLQGKKSTIR
+645 
-655 IDDHNKKVTNGK
+655 
-667 HSRVYYLSYKRHR
+667 
-680 DDPHTFM
+680 
-687 SGEVVDFTKPT
+687 
-698 IQDVYCV
+698 
-705 TMPKGTVV
+705 
-713 IRHNRK
+713 
-719 VSIQGNC
+719 C

-810 AQYNIETQE
+810 AQYNIETKE

-869 FEDLAGHGQSK
+869 FEELADHGQSK

-1009 TVSSTNRST
+1009 IVSSTNRST

-1141 KAYPTLLTWHEDCI
+1141 KAYPTLLQWHEDCI

-1168 GRKRFLPDINSSN
+1168 GRKRFLPNINSSN
-1181 FRARGQAERQ
+1181 FRAKGQAERQ

>member
-53 GMKRALTLLTKLKDA
+53 GMKRALMLLTKLKDA

-128 KTGKITEKFKA
+128 KTGKITEKFKT

-241 EKLPNTYEVIEYS
+241 EKLPNTYEVIEYT

-315 GVPSVGSD
+315 GVPSVGSG

-354 EIQVDDRIYPSFNI
+354 EIQVDGRIYPSFNI

-393 LIEARPGWKILECF
+393 LIEARPGWKILEC
-407 SGDTEVLTERGWQR
+407 
-421 LDSLDKSLKVAQYD
+421 
-435 TESREITFEKPL
+435 
-447 QYIHHKDRE
+447 
-456 TFSYEDRHTS
+456 
-466 LCATA
+466 
-471 NHNML
+471 
-476 TVWGKD
+476 
-482 YDVAKHKFKD
+482 
-492 VRFSRGNA
+492 
-500 FINAGFYHNGA
+500 
-511 SNEFQSR
+511 
-518 YIAMFTADGS
+518 
-528 KSEKGY
+528 
-534 VTFCFSKERK
+534 
-544 VERCKYILNML
+544 
-555 GIEYSFSKIIRSNEV
+555 
-570 VNYNFYIGKRTDHLL
+570 
-585 KGFVDRDKKL
+585 
-595 TMNCIHN
+595 
-602 LDIKAFLDE
+602 
-611 VQYWDATYTVARGK
+611 
-625 QTVRF
+625 
-630 TTCIKETAEVVQLMC
+630 
-645 NLQGKKSTIR
+645 
-655 IDDHNKKVTNGK
+655 
-667 HSRVYYLSYKRHR
+667 
-680 DDPHTFM
+680 
-687 SGEVVDFTKPT
+687 
-698 IQDVYCV
+698 
-705 TMPKGTVV
+705 
-713 IRHNRK
+713 
-719 VSIQGNC
+719 

-754 LHSKTTTLLFG
+754 LHSKTTKLLFG
-765 DTSEM
+765 DTSNL
-770 SPQEKKRKRTQA
+770 SKQEQKRKRTFS
-782 KSCFSGDTEILTEDG
+782 KSL
-797 FVEFKMYDGITPV
+797 
-810 AQYNIETQE
+810 
-819 ISYVDPLD
+819 
-827 FRMIPN
+827 
-833 QKVCVFEN
+833 
-841 ENTSLKLTPNHEC
+841 
-854 IIQVQNGKKYMKKVP
+854 
-869 FEDLAGHGQSK
+869 
-880 YAWVN
+880 
-885 AGYYKYEK
+885 
-893 CWFIKDD
+893 
-900 MTRLVACFVADG
+900 
-912 SYSESKTQIRFGFT
+912 
-926 KKRKIERFRNMVD
+926 
-939 RLGVDYDEKVQ
+939 
-950 GKLKVTYFTISDF
+950 
-963 DYVCNMKRYCTADK
+963 
-977 TLLKPAMTEL
+977 
-987 NPLVYLEEA
+987 
-996 SHWDGHV
+996 
-1003 NHTNLI
+1003 
-1009 TVSSTNRST
+1009 
-1018 LDSMQIMAVQS
+1018 
-1029 GVRARLYKVKDE
+1029 
-1041 RDNVSDTWTLSY
+1041 
-1053 NLNKKPL
+1053 
-1060 SRFESKDIDLR
+1060 
-1071 THHNTNHNVYCVTVP
+1071 
-1086 EHNIVIRHNGKV
+1086 
-1098 SIQGNCNFG
+1098 NFG
-1107 FLYGMSAKTFVQ
+1107 YLYGMSAKTFVQ
-1119 YAKNFGLN
+1119 YAKGFGLN
-1127 ITEEDSEHLRENFF
+1127 ITEEYSEELRDNFF

-1181 FRARGQAERQ
+1181 FKLRGQAERQ